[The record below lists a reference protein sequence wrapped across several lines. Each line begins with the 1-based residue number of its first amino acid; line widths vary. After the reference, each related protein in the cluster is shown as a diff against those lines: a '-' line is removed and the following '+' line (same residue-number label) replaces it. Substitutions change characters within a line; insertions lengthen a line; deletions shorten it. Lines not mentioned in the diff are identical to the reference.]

1 MVTLDIKY
9 VCNQKETERGVIK
22 MNKAIDVDRIIEQ
35 IQKKKIPISKIAEET
50 GYSRVSIYRYL
61 NKQRVPT
68 IDFINKIVKL
78 LG

>member
-1 MVTLDIKY
+1 
-9 VCNQKETERGVIK
+9 
-22 MNKAIDVDRIIEQ
+22 MNKAIDVDRIIKQ

>member
-9 VCNQKETERGVIK
+9 VCNQKETKSEVIK
-22 MNKAIDVDRIIEQ
+22 MNKAIDVDRIIKQ